1 MYEDRI
7 LRLLEQNPTALYTEE
22 DIQLTLIG
30 KNSDLF
36 QRHNP
41 LMISPERHN
50 LTKALA
56 NLVQR
61 GKVYKNKT
69 ENKVLCGVQQWFY

>member
-7 LRLLEQNPTALYTEE
+7 LRLLEQNPEVLYTEE

-30 KNSDLF
+30 KNSDFF

-50 LTKALA
+50 L
-56 NLVQR
+56 N
-61 GKVYKNKT
+61 
-69 ENKVLCGVQQWFY
+69 